1 MSGPIARLAASPR
14 RRWRVCALA
23 VLAIVAYPVFVL
35 GTVYSSWFAA
45 DLPGGRFGPGDA
57 YRHTL
62 ASATVAYTGS
72 PRWVDWVTAVM
83 EGDAHRDPASAMDV
97 HNNRIGARI
106 GASARSWTEMQAA
119 VLAAVAQGGVEID
132 DPERVT
138 WLPPERWRERWY

>member
-1 MSGPIARLAASPR
+1 MPGPVARLHATLR
-14 RRWRVCALA
+14 RRWRLCALA
-23 VLAIVAYPVFVL
+23 VLAIGAYPVFVL
-35 GTVYSSWFAA
+35 GTVYAHWFAA

-72 PRWVDWVTAVM
+72 PRWVSWVTVVM
-83 EGDAHRDPASAMDV
+83 EGDGHGDPAHAMDV
-97 HNNRIGARI
+97 HNNRLGARI
-106 GASARSWTEMQAA
+106 GASARSWKEMQTTVFVA
-119 VLAAVAQGGVEID
+119 VGQGGVEID

>member
-1 MSGPIARLAASPR
+1 VVLVIA
-14 RRWRVCALA
+14 
-23 VLAIVAYPVFVL
+23 AYPAFVL
-35 GTVYSSWFAA
+35 GPVYAHWFAA

-72 PRWVDWVTAVM
+72 PRWVAWVTTVM
-83 EGDAHRDPASAMDV
+83 EGDGQRDPASAMDV
-97 HNNRIGARI
+97 HNNRLGARI
-106 GASARSWTEMQAA
+106 GASARSWKQMQAA
-119 VLAAVAQGGVEID
+119 VFLAVGQGSVEID